1 MKLIDK
7 VNGAAKSLNKEYLG
21 NAKIAI
27 VLGTGLSSLRDEIV
41 ANMVISYE
49 DIPHF
54 PLSTTDSHQGELIWG
69 TLEGVEVIMLS
80 GRFHYYEG
88 YSTKKLTLPIRVL
101 KKLGIETIILTNA
114 SGAVNPH
121 FDEGDVILI
130 NDHIN
135 FTPENPLRGVNDD
148 SLGLRFPDMLEAYD
162 KELIITA
169 KKVAKEQNIKLT
181 EGVYFG
187 LQGPNLETPAEYKMA
202 RILGGD
208 IVGMSTV
215 PEVIVSVHSN
225 IKVLAMSVVSNVCFP
240 KSRLSKTT
248 VEDVIRTVNKAS
260 IKLSKI
266 VKGVVVKL
274 NKQKN

>member
-1 MKLIDK
+1 
-7 VNGAAKSLNKEYLG
+7 
-21 NAKIAI
+21 
-27 VLGTGLSSLRDEIV
+27 
-41 ANMVISYE
+41 
-49 DIPHF
+49 
-54 PLSTTDSHQGELIWG
+54 
-69 TLEGVEVIMLS
+69 
-80 GRFHYYEG
+80 
-88 YSTKKLTLPIRVL
+88 
-101 KKLGIETIILTNA
+101 LTNA

-162 KELIITA
+162 KELINTA